1 MEEGIKIS
9 PDDNLSQ
16 SCQRFIKW
24 KSEEEEEEQ
33 GTTFWMI
40 IYNHVLSVEIF
51 LTLRK
56 RRNVRLIGL
65 EQNNPRAISDERNRS
80 KMAEFDSCN

>member
-24 KSEEEEEEQ
+24 KSEEEEEQ

-65 EQNNPRAISDERNRS
+65 EQNNPRVIFDERNRS

>member
-1 MEEGIKIS
+1 MA
-9 PDDNLSQ
+9 
-16 SCQRFIKW
+16 
-24 KSEEEEEEQ
+24 KSEEEEEQ

>member
-24 KSEEEEEEQ
+24 KSEEEEEQ
-33 GTTFWMI
+33 GTTFWVI

>member
-24 KSEEEEEEQ
+24 KSEEEEEQ